1 MPKYLW
7 RVTRCD
13 EIVGRLHGDGIFGV
27 AGYVP
32 AWADAAMGKEGANA
46 GKVLFRLLGVNLV
59 FDFVVFQWNGEKTDA
74 VDAAGG
80 GADSGVVQAEL
91 KPKKVAEIDEQE
103 QGERREEYAA
113 REVAEGR

>member
-1 MPKYLW
+1 
-7 RVTRCD
+7 
-13 EIVGRLHGDGIFGV
+13 
-27 AGYVP
+27 
-32 AWADAAMGKEGANA
+32 
-46 GKVLFRLLGVNLV
+46 
-59 FDFVVFQWNGEKTDA
+59 

-113 REVAEGR
+113 RDVAEGR

>member
-1 MPKYLW
+1 MA
-7 RVTRCD
+7 
-13 EIVGRLHGDGIFGV
+13 GD
-27 AGYVP
+27 VP
-32 AWADAAMGKEGANA
+32 ARAVSGVGEERAGA
-46 GKVLFRLLGVNLV
+46 GEVLFGLLRVNLV

-113 REVAEGR
+113 RDVAEGR